1 MRQALIKLLDNV
13 CEKMNIGLILVA
25 ADGAI
30 LFLNQALSAMLSM
43 GPKASL
49 NGQSIESPECA
60 VLLQLVQAARHRTL
74 YVNGEAKNI
83 LRSEFVFPLLGD
95 GETGD
100 YALVVQDVT
109 EQEELRQGLHETA
122 LYRSI
127 LEQILENAYEGVV
140 VTDADGKIMML
151 NNAYANYLEI
161 NRQDAIGQHV
171 TKVID
176 NTRVHTVVETGIPE
190 FGKLQKIGS
199 HKAVVTRLPIRFQDK
214 VIAGVGIV
222 HYRELKDMKE
232 LLEKLSSLE
241 NELAQIKEEYGK
253 SRVTR
258 YSIQNIIGCSRPI
271 LALKEQIRKA
281 AASTSTVLILGENGT
296 GKELVAQAI
305 HSLSARS
312 AKPFVRINC
321 AAIPEEILES
331 ELFGYV
337 GGAFTGSN
345 RAGKQGK
352 IEMAD
357 GGTLFLDEI
366 GDMSFHMQA
375 KLLRF
380 LQEKEIERLGEN
392 KVRTVDVRVLAATNQ
407 NLPERIKK
415 NQFRED
421 LYYRL
426 QVVQLDVP
434 PLRKRLDDIDVLV
447 QYFMEKFNR
456 VFGKKVKQI
465 QPAVLEF
472 FRQYPWPG
480 NVRQLEN
487 VMERAFNMV
496 ETEEI
501 QVEHLPAYLL
511 EVPPQPEIASSGAR
525 EDLMPGRLHRNAGDV
540 SLSDAKELLERRKIE
555 EILLNTHGN
564 KTQAARLLGI
574 TRMTL
579 YQKLKKY
586 GLE

>member
-13 CEKMNIGLILVA
+13 CEKMNIGLMLVA
-25 ADGAI
+25 ADSAI
-30 LFLNQALSAMLSM
+30 LFLNQALSVMLSM

-60 VLLQLVQAARHRTL
+60 VLRQLVQSARNRTL
-74 YVNGEAKNI
+74 YVNGEGKNI

-100 YALVVQDVT
+100 YALIVQDVT

-271 LALKEQIRKA
+271 SALKEQIRKA

-337 GGAFTGSN
+337 GGAFTAVFAPES
-345 RAGKQGK
+345 KEK
-352 IEMAD
+352 SKWPTEEP
-357 GGTLFLDEI
+357 LFLDEI

-380 LQEKEIERLGEN
+380 C
-392 KVRTVDVRVLAATNQ
+392 
-407 NLPERIKK
+407 
-415 NQFRED
+415 
-421 LYYRL
+421 
-426 QVVQLDVP
+426 
-434 PLRKRLDDIDVLV
+434 RKR
-447 QYFMEKFNR
+447 KS
-456 VFGKKVKQI
+456 
-465 QPAVLEF
+465 
-472 FRQYPWPG
+472 
-480 NVRQLEN
+480 NVWAKIR
-487 VMERAFNMV
+487 
-496 ETEEI
+496 
-501 QVEHLPAYLL
+501 
-511 EVPPQPEIASSGAR
+511 SGR
-525 EDLMPGRLHRNAGDV
+525 
-540 SLSDAKELLERRKIE
+540 
-555 EILLNTHGN
+555 
-564 KTQAARLLGI
+564 
-574 TRMTL
+574 
-579 YQKLKKY
+579 
-586 GLE
+586 